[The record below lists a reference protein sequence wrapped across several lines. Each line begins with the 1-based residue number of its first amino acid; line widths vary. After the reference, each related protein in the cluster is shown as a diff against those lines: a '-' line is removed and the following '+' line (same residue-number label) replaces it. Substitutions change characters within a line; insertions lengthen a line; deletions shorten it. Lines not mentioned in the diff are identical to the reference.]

1 MKNPKATINY
11 CCFMLAIFASVNLK
25 SQNCPLPQEYLTHSG
40 KCSRIIELEY
50 TFKKG
55 KKIQTSRKEFVF
67 NNKGQLDK
75 VFRTVENGK
84 MRNTQYLY
92 TTNGTVS
99 SWVNFSNDGVS
110 SVSIEFKPKKSIVE
124 YIHRTMDGSPIDVT
138 TVKHDK
144 ACQVIE
150 EQRTI
155 NESLILG
162 KKNEYNDSKSIS
174 RMELLE
180 PDELGRLKKSIMHF
194 YVYLDNGLL
203 WKHYYTSDK
212 LVKHEYKYPTF
223 DDQGNW
229 TVREDYI
236 ANKQTRLGKKAKIIT
251 RTLTYE

>member
-1 MKNPKATINY
+1 MKKPQATINF
-11 CCFMLAIFASVNLK
+11 CCLVLALSASF
-25 SQNCPLPQEYLTHSG
+25 SIYGQNCPLPQEYLPHSG

-67 NNKGQLDK
+67 NDKGQLDK
-75 VFRTVENGK
+75 VFRTLENGK

-92 TTNGTVS
+92 TASGTAS
-99 SWVNFSNDGVS
+99 SWVNFSNEGVS
-110 SVSIEFKPKKSIVE
+110 TVSIESKPKKNIADF
-124 YIHRTMDGSPIDVT
+124 IHRNMDGSPIDVT
-138 TVKHDK
+138 TVKYDK
-144 ACQVIE
+144 SCQVIE

-162 KKNEYNDSKSIS
+162 KKNEYNESKSIS

-212 LVKHEYKYPTF
+212 LVKHEYKYPSF
-223 DDQGNW
+223 DDKGNW
-229 TVREDYI
+229 TAREDYI
-236 ANKQTRLGKKAKIIT
+236 ANKQTRLGKKTKIIN

>member
-1 MKNPKATINY
+1 
-11 CCFMLAIFASVNLK
+11 MLAIIASVNLN
-25 SQNCPLPQEYLTHSG
+25 SQNCPLPQEYLPHSG

-162 KKNEYNDSKSIS
+162 KKMNTMIQNQF
-174 RMELLE
+174 LE
-180 PDELGRLKKSIMHF
+180 WSYSNLMSWVG
-194 YVYLDNGLL
+194 
-203 WKHYYTSDK
+203 
-212 LVKHEYKYPTF
+212 
-223 DDQGNW
+223 
-229 TVREDYI
+229 
-236 ANKQTRLGKKAKIIT
+236 
-251 RTLTYE
+251 

>member
-1 MKNPKATINY
+1 
-11 CCFMLAIFASVNLK
+11 MLAIFASVNLK
-25 SQNCPLPQEYLTHSG
+25 SQNCSLPQEHLTHSG

-55 KKIQTSRKEFVF
+55 KKVQTSRKEFVF

-75 VFRTVENGK
+75 VFRTLENGK

-92 TTNGTVS
+92 SANGTAS
-99 SWVNFSNDGVS
+99 YWVNFSNEGVS
-110 SVSIEFKPKKSIVE
+110 SVTIESMPKKSLVK

-138 TVKHDK
+138 TVKYDK

-212 LVKHEYKYPTF
+212 LVKHEYKYPSF

-229 TVREDYI
+229 TVREDYT
-236 ANKQTRLGKKAKIIT
+236 ANKQTRLGKKTKIIT

>member
-1 MKNPKATINY
+1 
-11 CCFMLAIFASVNLK
+11 MLAIFASVNLK
-25 SQNCPLPQEYLTHSG
+25 SQNCSLPQEHLTHSG

-55 KKIQTSRKEFVF
+55 KKVQTSRKEFVF

-75 VFRTVENGK
+75 VFRTLENGK

-92 TTNGTVS
+92 SANGTAS
-99 SWVNFSNDGVS
+99 SWVNFSNEGVS
-110 SVSIEFKPKKSIVE
+110 SVTIESMPKKSLVK

-138 TVKHDK
+138 TVKYDK

-212 LVKHEYKYPTF
+212 LVKHEYKYPSF

-236 ANKQTRLGKKAKIIT
+236 AKKQTRLGKKAKIIT